1 MANLLV
7 VIQKNQK
14 MIFIKKNWQ
23 EIIIQEFPARHA
35 GVTDD
40 KYFTVFFQREC
51 YNYFNKYVTASDSK
65 VKLSCSPMLH

>member
-14 MIFIKKNWQ
+14 MIFIKKNSQ
-23 EIIIQEFPARHA
+23 EIILQPDGWQIFYGIFHR
-35 GVTDD
+35 
-40 KYFTVFFQREC
+40 
-51 YNYFNKYVTASDSK
+51 NYFNKYVTASDSK